1 VRFAPRQEAVR
12 VERPRPALVVEREA
26 LREPVLS
33 EPLLSESVCAADAL
47 VWLALRAA
55 ARLPEPDAAGPVP
68 SSRRV

>member
-1 VRFAPRQEAVR
+1 VR

-26 LREPVLS
+26 LREPVLSEPVLS